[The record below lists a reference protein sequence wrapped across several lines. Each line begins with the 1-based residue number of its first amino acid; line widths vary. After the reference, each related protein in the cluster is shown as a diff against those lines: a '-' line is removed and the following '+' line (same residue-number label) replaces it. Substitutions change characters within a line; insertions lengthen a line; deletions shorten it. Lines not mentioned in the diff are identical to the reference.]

1 MGRGKHKGGGGR
13 GAGDARKAAPR
24 KAAAQNKHTLRT
36 APQADPGGSSQQ
48 AEAACAAAAASGRA
62 HHEAGHVPAE
72 HLVDGDR
79 EAAEEAEGRQHVQQ
93 VGKEQYLITA

>member
-1 MGRGKHKGGGGR
+1 MESTKGEGGR
-13 GAGDARKAAPR
+13 GRAMQGRLPPD
-24 KAAAQNKHTLRT
+24 AQNKHTLRT

-62 HHEAGHVPAE
+62 HHEAGHVAAE

-79 EAAEEAEGRQHVQQ
+79 EAAEEAEGRQDMQQ